1 MKTAKTAH
9 STDVQEPKLETPK
22 SQDKYLAPRLMALG
36 TAVNLVQGYIGG
48 RWDGGRG
55 YWQS

>member
-1 MKTAKTAH
+1 MNTAKTVR
-9 STDVQEPKLETPK
+9 STDVQQKAETPK
-22 SQDKYLAPRLMALG
+22 SKDQYRAPRLVALG
-36 TAVNLVQGYIGG
+36 AAADLVQGYIGG

>member
-1 MKTAKTAH
+1 MNTAKTVH
-9 STDVQEPKLETPK
+9 STDVEEPKVERPEST
-22 SQDKYLAPRLMALG
+22 DTYRAPRLVALG
-36 TAVNLVQGYIGG
+36 AAVNLVQGYIGG